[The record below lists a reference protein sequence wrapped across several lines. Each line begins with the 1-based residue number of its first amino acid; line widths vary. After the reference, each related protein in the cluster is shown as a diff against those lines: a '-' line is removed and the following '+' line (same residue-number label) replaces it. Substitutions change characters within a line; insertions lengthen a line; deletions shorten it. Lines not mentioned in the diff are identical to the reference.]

1 MFKHTHTHISKR
13 WLIKMKDTYE
23 IYEVNIIF
31 FILKNNDF
39 FSVSG
44 RSYAIGNCAIIKEKY
59 NPKNLLTELKLQ
71 RETVDELN

>member
-1 MFKHTHTHISKR
+1 MFKHIHTHISKR

-23 IYEVNIIF
+23 IYEVNVIF

-39 FSVSG
+39 FLVSR
-44 RSYAIGNCAIIKEKY
+44 RSYAIRNCAIIKKKY
-59 NPKNLLTELKLQ
+59 NPQNLLTELKLH

>member
-1 MFKHTHTHISKR
+1 
-13 WLIKMKDTYE
+13 MKDTYE

-44 RSYAIGNCAIIKEKY
+44 RSYAIGNCAIIKKKIQPQKPTDWIKTSERNSRWAKL
-59 NPKNLLTELKLQ
+59 KN
-71 RETVDELN
+71 DYH